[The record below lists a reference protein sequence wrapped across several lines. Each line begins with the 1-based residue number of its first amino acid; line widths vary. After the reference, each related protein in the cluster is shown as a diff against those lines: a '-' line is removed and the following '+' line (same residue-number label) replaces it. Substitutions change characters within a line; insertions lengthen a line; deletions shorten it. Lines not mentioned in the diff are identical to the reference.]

1 MKLSPMT
8 EIEFESFM
16 DISMKDHIRSQI
28 LSGNW
33 TEKNGPKNMELMRL
47 EMLPSGLQTRDHFFY
62 SIRDDETGK
71 IAGGLWFMVQSSGDK
86 RFIYVVDIQV
96 FPAFRR
102 RGYASEAFLFME
114 DKAEELGINRIYLN
128 VFEHNVTARWMY
140 EKLGYIGE
148 SDLMVK
154 QLS

>member
-1 MKLSPMT
+1 MT
-8 EIEFESFM
+8 KTEFESFM
-16 DISMKDHIRSQI
+16 EISMKDHIRSQI
-28 LSGNW
+28 LAGNW
-33 TEKNGPKNMELMRL
+33 TEENGPRNMELLRL
-47 EMLPSGLQTRDHFFY
+47 ELLPVGLDTRDHFFY
-62 SIRDDETGK
+62 SVKDETGR

-96 FPAFRR
+96 FKEFRR
-102 RGYASEAFLFME
+102 RGYASQAFMFME
-114 DKAEELGINRIYLN
+114 EKARELGIDHIYLN